1 MTSDGYALAL
11 CRTALA
17 DRSGI
22 AVMLRVFMDESGTHD
37 TSPVITV
44 AAYTGRPS
52 DWRKFTRDWNRMKD
66 PIKVFHS
73 TDCEAL
79 RGEFSGWT
87 QESRNEL
94 VARLL
99 PVIAKYEL
107 RGTAV
112 GINITDFNNAVSNQV
127 TLSHLFGSPYVV
139 CFQAVVDNIMW
150 QMQQFRMDNVPLAFI
165 HEENDY
171 QQQALEAFEFV
182 KSMRTRHTAA
192 MTITFA
198 AKNEMVPLQAA
209 DVLAY
214 ETNKRARDQTRPIR
228 RSLTAMDP
236 NGDRIHTGIFDKTNV
251 NEMLRKIK
259 LTYDEVRLLGR
270 PTSLFD

>member
-1 MTSDGYALAL
+1 
-11 CRTALA
+11 
-17 DRSGI
+17 
-22 AVMLRVFMDESGTHD
+22 
-37 TSPVITV
+37 
-44 AAYTGRPS
+44 
-52 DWRKFTRDWNRMKD
+52 MKD

-192 MTITFA
+192 MTIT
-198 AKNEMVPLQAA
+198 L
-209 DVLAY
+209 
-214 ETNKRARDQTRPIR
+214 
-228 RSLTAMDP
+228 
-236 NGDRIHTGIFDKTNV
+236 
-251 NEMLRKIK
+251 
-259 LTYDEVRLLGR
+259 
-270 PTSLFD
+270 